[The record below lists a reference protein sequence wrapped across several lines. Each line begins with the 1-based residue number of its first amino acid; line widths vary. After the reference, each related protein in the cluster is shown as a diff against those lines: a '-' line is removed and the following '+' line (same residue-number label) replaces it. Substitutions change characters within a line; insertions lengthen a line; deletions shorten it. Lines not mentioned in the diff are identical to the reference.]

1 MTDWKKKTLDT
12 YNNSAKEL
20 AEYFKGI
27 GSRKKDID
35 IAFRLASN
43 QVNPDVLEIGCG
55 DGRDA
60 KEIVSKTEHYLGFD
74 ISMELINLAKE
85 HVPDA
90 HFIVADA
97 NSFDYGHEKYDIV
110 FAFASLLH
118 LDKNEIKTVFEK
130 VYKSLKQNGLF
141 YVTLRFSDEYEEVIE
156 KNKFGERKFYYYNP
170 KIIKEIAGNGYK
182 IEKKAGSFVTVG
194 NTKRFKTGLRK
205 V

>member
-97 NSFDYGHEKYDIV
+97 ILFDYGSERYDIV

-130 VYKSLKQNGLF
+130 VHNSLKQNGLF
-141 YVTLRFSDEYEEVIE
+141 YISLKLSDKYEEVI
-156 KNKFGERKFYYYNP
+156 KKDRFGERKFYYYNP
-170 KIIKEIAGNGYK
+170 KIIKEIAGNSYK
-182 IEKKAGSFVTVG
+182 IEKQGGGFVAVG
-194 NTKRFKTGLRK
+194 NTKWFEIVLRK